1 MHITKTQ
8 IAVPLFS
15 AILDKTTL

>member
-1 MHITKTQ
+1 MHETKTQ

-15 AILDKTTL
+15 AILAKTTL